1 MRHPLDFFDPGTGEP
16 LTAVERRARVDEAW
30 RDRKEADIIDVW
42 ENTCHDGSGSIT
54 TERSPSSPIAI
65 VVRNTEFE
73 QKWSERTW
81 TVLSGTGAY
90 IGMSGSGTLSVQR
103 SPSGAAE
110 SMYVVAEVDL

>member
-54 TERSPSSPIAI
+54 TEEARA
-65 VVRNTEFE
+65 
-73 QKWSERTW
+73 QRTW